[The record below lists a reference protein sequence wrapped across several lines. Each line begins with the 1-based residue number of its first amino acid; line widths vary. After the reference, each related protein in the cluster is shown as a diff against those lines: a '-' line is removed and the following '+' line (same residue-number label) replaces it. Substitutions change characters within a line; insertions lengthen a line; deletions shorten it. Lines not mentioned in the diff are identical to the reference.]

1 MGQVKPYTIVR
12 DLSAWTAADWEGR
25 EHEFEYELTAEDPA
39 EVEAALAEATRRNL
53 PIQVPSLPLHPP
65 DNTFFFPTGSAPA
78 ATSI

>member
-65 DNTFFFPTGSAPA
+65 DNHLFS
-78 ATSI
+78 